1 MNNHFMT
8 RAIQL
13 SIENARSARGGPFGA
28 VVARGTGIIAEGANE
43 VTVRKDPT
51 AHAEIIAIRTACET
65 LHTFALRGCDLYA
78 SCEPC
83 PMCLG
88 AIHWARIARVFFAS
102 TAADATQNGFDDSAI
117 YREIAKPVHQ
127 REIPMVQIMRDEALE
142 AFHIW
147 HATPNKTPY

>member
-1 MNNHFMT
+1 MHNHCMT

-13 SIENARSARGGPFGA
+13 SIENARSVRGGPFGA
-28 VVARGTGIIAEGANE
+28 VVVRGTGIIAEAANE
-43 VTVRKDPT
+43 VTIRKDPT
-51 AHAEIIAIRTACET
+51 DHAETIAIRKACET
-65 LHTFALRGCDLYA
+65 LNTFELRGCDLYA

-88 AIHWARIARVFFAS
+88 AIHWARIDRVFFAS
-102 TAADATQNGFDDSAI
+102 SAEDASQHGFDDSAI

-127 REIPMVQIMRDEALE
+127 REIPMVQIRRDEALV